1 MDLGRDPRF
10 CLSNQLLRD
19 AHAVGLR
26 TEVESSASLYNGVES
41 NLRDRVLD
49 EVEKTSLIILADKGG
64 PSRLMPSKSSVLA
77 WRR

>member
-26 TEVESSASLYNGVES
+26 TEVESSASLYNGAEL
-41 NLRDRVLD
+41 NLGDRVLD
-49 EVEKTSLIILADKGG
+49 EVEKTSLIILPGKGD

-77 WRR
+77 WRK